1 MVAKYLPAAVR
12 QEDAFDGR
20 VRTVINFGR
29 AHAEG
34 KCQQELLHLELVE
47 AVLVYQLVLYLQR
60 IHLLDALRQFADA
73 GDAVQVHQAYH
84 LGKHAREVE
93 VYHQQVAT
101 EHAVGNV
108 GILQH
113 ATQSLNHHH
122 AFCHFRRRFRQGI
135 HLVHRG
141 HGKLDTALLQLQI
154 RRAPSVQQRIHRG
167 ETTTDIEARQRCFG
181 MPEGNGEVG
190 TVLRLCFQVED
201 VDSIQKGFQTFGHF
215 HFLARN
221 VLQQMQ
227 NQLCRITK
235 VFAGETQFLLLAR
248 NKRTVLP
255 GSSADNAHFLRFD
268 IVTAR
273 TVMLFP
279 LYQGNGPAQGFV
291 FFSFR
296 CAQ

>member
-1 MVAKYLPAAVR
+1 MVAEYLPVAVR

-34 KCQQELLHLELVE
+34 KRQQELLHLELVE

-73 GDAVQVHQAYH
+73 GDAVQVHQAHH
-84 LGKHAREVE
+84 LGKHAGEVE
-93 VYHQQVAT
+93 VYHQQVAA

-113 ATQSLNHHH
+113 AAQSLNHHH
-122 AFCHFRRRFRQGI
+122 AFCYFHRRFRQGI

-167 ETTTDIEARQRCFG
+167 KATTDIEAR
-181 MPEGNGEVG
+181 
-190 TVLRLCFQVED
+190 
-201 VDSIQKGFQTFGHF
+201 
-215 HFLARN
+215 
-221 VLQQMQ
+221 
-227 NQLCRITK
+227 
-235 VFAGETQFLLLAR
+235 
-248 NKRTVLP
+248 
-255 GSSADNAHFLRFD
+255 
-268 IVTAR
+268 
-273 TVMLFP
+273 
-279 LYQGNGPAQGFV
+279 
-291 FFSFR
+291 
-296 CAQ
+296 